1 MNKAVFFDR
10 DGIVNRR
17 IYCGYVTSPE
27 EFIFLDD
34 FFSLFIFVRKQGYLT
49 VVITNQQGVG
59 KGLMSQKDLD
69 DIHNYMQC
77 ELAVITGAKFDAVY
91 SCTDLADAN
100 SFRRKPN
107 PGMLREAAREL
118 NINLVESWM
127 IGDSISDVQA
137 GKAAGT
143 RTILVGDFSD
153 IAEADIIAPDINS
166 VLRNFSSILL

>member
-10 DGIVNRR
+10 DGIVNSR

-27 EFIFLDD
+27 DFVFIED
-34 FFSLFIFVRKQGYLT
+34 FFSLFNFIRKQGCLA

-59 KGLMSQKDLD
+59 KGLMTQKDLD
-69 DIHNYMQC
+69 DIHDYMQR
-77 ELAVITGAKFDAVY
+77 ELAIKTGTKFDAVY
-91 SCTDLADAN
+91 SCTDLATVN

-107 PGMLREAAREL
+107 PGMLLEAAQDL
-118 NINLVESWM
+118 NINLAASLM